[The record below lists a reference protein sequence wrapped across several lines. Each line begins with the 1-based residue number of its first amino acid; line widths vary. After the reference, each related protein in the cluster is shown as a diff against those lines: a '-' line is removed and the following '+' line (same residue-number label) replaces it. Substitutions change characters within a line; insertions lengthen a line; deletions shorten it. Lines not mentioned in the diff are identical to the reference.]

1 MPFRDAIVIAIIWL
15 SAPVALFNAY
25 FGVLMWAW
33 IAYFNPH
40 RYAWGAIRHGFF
52 LQPALIIAVP
62 TLVGT
67 LFAPKNTRIFVRET
81 VLLAAL
87 WFWFAFTTFYISF
100 VPEFAGH
107 VSDANAH
114 LQEVSKI
121 LLMGTFLTI
130 LLVNSRAKLRILVL
144 VILASFGLKA
154 LFAAVFYLKTGG
166 EMQVWGPEG
175 SFIYDNN
182 DFALAMNMTI
192 PMFFFMARAESKLWM
207 RVGLRLLML
216 CAVICVIG
224 TYSRGGLVGLAAIT
238 LVLVAKSRQ
247 KIFGMV
253 LVCTALLCIV
263 TYTSLK
269 WQKRMT
275 DFLQGQLDQ
284 SANSRLVAWG
294 GGWNLAMEYP
304 LTGGGFDVYTD
315 AGIFPSFVPRNLR
328 GKLYGISGGLH
339 SSHSVY
345 FELLGE
351 QGFVGLGLFILLI
364 ISCYGTLRRLR
375 KESRA
380 HSILDWVEP
389 YTHMF
394 EVTILAF
401 LVNGITLG
409 RAYFD
414 FLYQIVALV
423 IVLKILAA
431 RDLQSGEPE
440 TQPVEAME
448 AVAA

>member
-1 MPFRDAIVIAIIWL
+1 MALRDAFVIAIIWL
-15 SAPVALFNAY
+15 SSPVALFNAY
-25 FGVLMWAW
+25 FGVLMWTW

-40 RYAWGAIRHGFF
+40 RYAWGLIRYGFF
-52 LQPALIIAVP
+52 LQPALIIAIP
-62 TLVGT
+62 TLIGT
-67 LFAPKNTRIFVRET
+67 LFAPKNAKIFVRET
-81 VLLAAL
+81 ILLAAL
-87 WFWFAFTTFYISF
+87 WLWFAFTTFYISF

-107 VSDANAH
+107 VQDANVH

-121 LLMGTFLTI
+121 LLMTFVTI
-130 LLVNSRAKLRILVL
+130 LLVTTQNKLRILIF

-166 EMQVWGPEG
+166 NMQIWGPEG

-192 PMFFFMARAESKLWM
+192 PMYFFMARAESKRWI
-207 RVGLRLLML
+207 RVGLWVLMA
-216 CAVICVIG
+216 CSIICVIG
-224 TYSRGGLVGLAAIT
+224 TFSRGGLVGLSAIT
-238 LVLVAKSRQ
+238 LAVVAKSRH
-247 KIFGMV
+247 KIISLGV
-253 LVCTALLCIV
+253 VATVLLCVV
-263 TYTSLK
+263 TYTSDL

-275 DFLQGQLDQ
+275 DFLHGNLDS

-304 LTGGGFDVYTD
+304 ITGGGFDVYTD
-315 AGIFPSFVPRNLR
+315 AAIFPSFVPRNLR
-328 GKLYGISGGLH
+328 GKLYGMSGGLH

-351 QGFVGLGLFILLI
+351 QGFVGLGLFLLLI
-364 ISCYGTLRRLR
+364 FSCYGTLRRLR
-375 KESRA
+375 KQARA
-380 HSILDWVEP
+380 HSQLQWVEP

-394 EVTILAF
+394 EVTMLAF
-401 LVNGITLG
+401 LVNGLTLG

-423 IVLKILAA
+423 IIAKILAV
-431 RDLQSGEPE
+431 RDLQVIDPE
-440 TQPVEAME
+440 IQPVETLE

>member
-1 MPFRDAIVIAIIWL
+1 MAIRDAVVIAIIWL

-40 RYAWGAIRHGFF
+40 RYAWGAIRYGLV
-52 LQPALIIAVP
+52 LQPAEIIAIP
-62 TLVGT
+62 TLIGT
-67 LFAPKNTRIFVRET
+67 LFAPKNARIFVRET

-87 WFWFAFTTFYISF
+87 WFWFAFTTLYICF

-107 VSDANAH
+107 VEDAILH

-121 LLMGTFLTI
+121 LLMTAFLTI
-130 LLVNSRAKLRILVL
+130 LLVNSKNKLRILLL

-154 LFAAVFYLKTGG
+154 LFAAVFYLRTGG
-166 EMQVWGPEG
+166 QIWGPEG

-192 PMFFFMARAESKLWM
+192 PMFFFMARRESKLWM
-207 RVGLRLLML
+207 RVGLRMLMV
-216 CAVICVIG
+216 CAAVCVIG
-224 TYSRGGLVGLAAIT
+224 SYSRGGLVGLAIIT
-238 LVLVAKSRQ
+238 LAIVAKSRQ
-247 KIFGMV
+247 KIVSFGLVSIAV
-253 LVCTALLCIV
+253 LCVV
-263 TYTSLK
+263 TYTSAI

-275 DFLQGQLDQ
+275 DFLQGNLDA

-294 GGWNLAMEYP
+294 GGWSLAMEYP

-315 AGIFPSFVPRNLR
+315 KAVFPSYVPRALR
-328 GKLYGISGGLH
+328 SKLYGLSGGLH

-345 FELLGE
+345 FQLLGE

-364 ISCYGTLRRLR
+364 AWCYGSLRRLR
-375 KESRA
+375 KQAMTHNE
-380 HSILDWVEP
+380 LEWVEP

-394 EVTILAF
+394 EVAMLAF

-431 RDLQSGEPE
+431 RDLQTVEPE
-440 TQPVEAME
+440 PQPVEALE
-448 AVAA
+448 AVGA